1 VQIGGDVK
9 IHIYHIAATVSHPFL
24 FLERL
29 QKNGMSKRPSENT
42 LTMYADYVCPFCY
55 LGEASLEQY
64 RESRE
69 EPLAVEWHPFDLR
82 GGQRGPD
89 GELDMTVDNGK
100 DEDYYAQAKENVERL
115 QEEYG
120 VEMSLSIAT
129 DIDSKNAQQAALY
142 VREADPETFEAFHER
157 VFDALWQDER
167 DIGDPDVLADIAT
180 DFGIDAAD
188 LREAIE
194 DDEREAA
201 LEERFAEAKG
211 AGVTGVPTFAYEGY
225 AARGAVPPAQL
236 ERLVEG

>member
-1 VQIGGDVK
+1 M
-9 IHIYHIAATVSHPFL
+9 SHDAQT
-24 FLERL
+24 ETE
-29 QKNGMSKRPSENT
+29 SET

-64 RESRE
+64 RERRD
-69 EPLAVEWHPFDLR
+69 EPLAVEWHPFDLQSD
-82 GGQRGPD
+82 QRGPD
-89 GELDMTVDNGK
+89 GEIDTTADDGK

-115 QEEYG
+115 QEEYD

-129 DIDSKNAQQAALY
+129 DVDSKNAQQAALY
-142 VREADPETFEAFHER
+142 VREAYPETFETFHEA

-180 DFGIDAAD
+180 EMGIDADD
-188 LREAIE
+188 LRAAIA
-194 DDEREAA
+194 DDEREEA
-201 LEERFAEAKG
+201 LEEQFAEAKQT
-211 AGVTGVPTFAYEGY
+211 GVTGVPTFAYEGY

>member
-1 VQIGGDVK
+1 MSND
-9 IHIYHIAATVSHPFL
+9 AASDEATGA
-24 FLERL
+24 E
-29 QKNGMSKRPSENT
+29 T

-64 RESRE
+64 QNGRE
-69 EPLAVEWHPFDLR
+69 EPLDVEWHPFDLR

-89 GELDMTVDNGK
+89 GEINTTVDNGK
-100 DEDYYAQAKENVERL
+100 DDEYYAQARENVERL

-120 VEMSLSIAT
+120 VEMSLSIAREV
-129 DIDSKNAQQAALY
+129 DSKNAQQAALY
-142 VREADPETFEAFHER
+142 VREVYPEKFGVFHER

-180 DFGIDAAD
+180 DLDIDAED
-188 LREAIE
+188 LRTAID
-194 DDEREAA
+194 DDEREAT

-236 ERLVEG
+236 ERLIEG

>member
-1 VQIGGDVK
+1 MSQQ
-9 IHIYHIAATVSHPFL
+9 ATDES
-24 FLERL
+24 
-29 QKNGMSKRPSENT
+29 

-64 RESRE
+64 QEGRE
-69 EPLAVEWHPFDLR
+69 EPLEIEWHPFDLR

-89 GELDMTVDNGK
+89 GEIDTTVDNGK

-142 VREADPETFEAFHER
+142 VRETHPEKFEGFHER

-167 DIGDPDVLADIAT
+167 DIGDPDVLTDIAA
-180 DFGIDAAD
+180 DLDIDAAD

-201 LEERFAEAKG
+201 LEERFAEAKA

>member
-1 VQIGGDVK
+1 M
-9 IHIYHIAATVSHPFL
+9 SHDTQT
-24 FLERL
+24 EA
-29 QKNGMSKRPSENT
+29 GSET

-64 RESRE
+64 RERRD
-69 EPLAVEWHPFDLR
+69 EPLAVEWHPFDLQSD
-82 GGQRGPD
+82 QRGPD
-89 GELDMTVDNGK
+89 GELDSTADDGK
-100 DEDYYAQAKENVERL
+100 DEDYYAQAKENIERL

-129 DIDSKNAQQAALY
+129 DVDSKNAQQAALY
-142 VREADPETFEAFHER
+142 VREAHPEKFATFHEA

-180 DFGIDAAD
+180 ELGIDADD
-188 LREAIE
+188 LRAAI
-194 DDEREAA
+194 DADEREAA
-201 LEERFAEAKG
+201 LEERFAEAKQT
-211 AGVTGVPTFAYEGY
+211 GVTGVPTFAYEGY

>member
-1 VQIGGDVK
+1 M
-9 IHIYHIAATVSHPFL
+9 SHDAQT
-24 FLERL
+24 EA
-29 QKNGMSKRPSENT
+29 GSET

-64 RESRE
+64 QEGRD

-89 GELDMTVDNGK
+89 GELDSTADDGK

-115 QEEYG
+115 QEEYD

-129 DIDSKNAQQAALY
+129 DVDSKNAQQAALY
-142 VREADPETFEAFHER
+142 VREAYPETFETFHEA

-167 DIGDPDVLADIAT
+167 DIGDPDVLVDIAT
-180 DFGIDAAD
+180 DLGIDADD
-188 LREAIE
+188 LRAAIA
-194 DDEREAA
+194 DDEREEA
-201 LEERFAEAKG
+201 LEERFAEAKQT
-211 AGVTGVPTFAYEGY
+211 GVTGVPTFAYEGY

>member
-1 VQIGGDVK
+1 MSNDV
-9 IHIYHIAATVSHPFL
+9 AADETTGT
-24 FLERL
+24 E
-29 QKNGMSKRPSENT
+29 T

-64 RESRE
+64 QSERED
-69 EPLAVEWHPFDLR
+69 PLDVEWHPFDLR

-89 GELDMTVDNGK
+89 GNIDSTIDNGK
-100 DEDYYAQAKENVERL
+100 DEDYYAQARENVERL

-129 DIDSKNAQQAALY
+129 DVDSKNAQQAALY
-142 VREADPETFEAFHER
+142 VRETHPEKFEEFHER

-180 DFGIDAAD
+180 DLDIDAAD
-188 LREAIE
+188 LRAAI
-194 DDEREAA
+194 DDGEREEA
-201 LEERFAEAKG
+201 LEERFAEANG

-225 AARGAVPPAQL
+225 AARGAVPPEHLQ
-236 ERLVEG
+236 RLVEG